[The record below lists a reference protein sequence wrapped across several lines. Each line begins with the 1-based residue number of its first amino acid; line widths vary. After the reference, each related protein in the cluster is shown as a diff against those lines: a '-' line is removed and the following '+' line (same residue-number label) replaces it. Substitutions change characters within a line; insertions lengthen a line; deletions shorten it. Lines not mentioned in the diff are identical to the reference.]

1 MPCTQ
6 SVTMVDSWPPMV
18 TRMTAMVRKKAISSP
33 KTDQS
38 APRMET
44 VSGSRRKYWMQRA
57 LTAGKIA

>member
-1 MPCTQ
+1 
-6 SVTMVDSWPPMV
+6 
-18 TRMTAMVRKKAISSP
+18 MTAMVRKKAISSP